1 MNSDNLT
8 PFNRMS
14 PERQR
19 EIARMGGK
27 ASGAARRRK
36 AYQRRT
42 LSFLLRVCAEHGANS
57 ERSPARGNGEQSKG
71 PPGQE
76 KRGSKA

>member
-1 MNSDNLT
+1 MNNGNLT
-8 PFNRMS
+8 PFNRMN

-36 AYQRRT
+36 AYHIRT

-57 ERSPARGNGEQSKG
+57 ERTPSSKRE
-71 PPGQE
+71 P
-76 KRGSKA
+76 